1 MVGLLEQ
8 NNSVFWNDIPFNN
21 FVLLPSKQAADVF
34 LSDVYPF
41 CSSSLII
48 TADSSYPTDP
58 FIKEMSLKKLANDE
72 SPRVVVIGAYI
83 LNEIKVK
90 TKKKLILDSLLID
103 QLDSFKFSGVEIT
116 PTFLGFLIESFFA
129 QDKYEML
136 KADIYDSEWA
146 SFFVD
151 EDNYWVQQLLSPTNT
166 PPQKS
171 RPR

>member
-1 MVGLLEQ
+1 
-8 NNSVFWNDIPFNN
+8 
-21 FVLLPSKQAADVF
+21 
-34 LSDVYPF
+34 
-41 CSSSLII
+41 
-48 TADSSYPTDP
+48 
-58 FIKEMSLKKLANDE
+58 
-72 SPRVVVIGAYI
+72 